1 MWQTCAA
8 DARHWATQEIRKMIP
23 IETIAIFLGASI
35 ALGLAPGPDNIFVL
49 TQSALHGRKAGILVT
64 LGLCT
69 GLLVHTAAVSLG
81 VAAVFQTSLVAFNIL
96 KIVGALYL
104 LYLAFQAFR
113 ASATKI
119 DGKEKQKLPWRKLY
133 VRGIIMN
140 ITNPKVAIFFLASL
154 PQFADPSL
162 GSISIQM
169 LMFGAL
175 FIVATLLV
183 FGAIAWFAGF
193 LGDWLK
199 GSETAQVIMNRIA
212 GTVFTGLAL
221 RLAISER

>member
-1 MWQTCAA
+1 
-8 DARHWATQEIRKMIP
+8 MIP
-23 IETIAIFLGASI
+23 IETIVLFLTASV
-35 ALGLAPGPDNIFVL
+35 ALALAPGPDNIFVL

-81 VAAVFQTSLVAFNIL
+81 VAAIFQTSALAFNLL

-113 ASATKI
+113 AGATQLDQEGQTKLAW
-119 DGKEKQKLPWRKLY
+119 QKLY
-133 VRGIIMN
+133 TRGIIMN
-140 ITNPKVAIFFLASL
+140 ITNPKVAIFFLAFL
-154 PQFADPSL
+154 PQFADPAI
-162 GSISIQM
+162 GSITVQM

-175 FIVATLLV
+175 FIVTTLLV
-183 FGAIAWFAGF
+183 FGAVAWFAGF
-193 LGDWLK
+193 FGEWLK
-199 GSETAQVIMNRIA
+199 RSEKAQIMMNRIA

-221 RLAISER
+221 RLALSER